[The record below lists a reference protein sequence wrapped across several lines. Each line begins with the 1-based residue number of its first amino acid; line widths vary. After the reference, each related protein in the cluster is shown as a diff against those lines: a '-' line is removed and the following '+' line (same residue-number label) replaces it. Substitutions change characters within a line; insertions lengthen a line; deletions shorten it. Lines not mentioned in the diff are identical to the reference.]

1 MPMPSMTLSTAP
13 ARPVRPG
20 QSDMKPWLSDLMK
33 RGLVPFVATSDYYA
47 AQLDL
52 SLFEG
57 RAVFKLLERAE
68 DKPFHQA
75 YLLANA
81 LGFDNPSLKMPNW
94 VYIDCVL
101 MQTAVVGFALPKA
114 LAPESLLRFFREDPS
129 VDFAG
134 LDAIPVSGQIA
145 GFGMDGRTLVG
156 FSLFSLRKY
165 MTGFDVPALGTAT
178 KAAALYAYRA
188 DRIERFLGIAQYNNK
203 ALSVHARFGKALYI
217 DRPTIPLHPNA
228 DLSFVYRMAIDLDDA
243 RIFGVQED
251 PAEPY
256 DTLMRF
262 DDSARK
268 LQIHRDIAAGHR
280 VRIVRPTQIVH
291 EGQIHLPLR
300 VEPSS

>member
-1 MPMPSMTLSTAP
+1 
-13 ARPVRPG
+13 
-20 QSDMKPWLSDLMK
+20 MKPWLSDLL
-33 RGLVPFVATSDYYA
+33 RLGLVPYVATSNYYA
-47 AQLDL
+47 SHLDV
-52 SLFEG
+52 SIFEE
-57 RAVFKLLERAE
+57 RTVFKLLERTE

-81 LGFDNPSLKMPNW
+81 LGFDNASLKMPNW

-114 LAPESLLRFFREDPS
+114 LAPEGLLRLFQADPS
-129 VDFAG
+129 VDFAA
-134 LDAIPVSGQIA
+134 LTYLPVSGQIA

-156 FSLFSLRKY
+156 FSLFSLRKH
-165 MTGFDVPALGTAT
+165 MTGFDVPSLGIAT

-188 DRIERFLGIAQYNNK
+188 DRADRFLGIAQYNNK

-243 RIFGVQED
+243 RIFSADEVM
-251 PAEPY
+251 AEPY
-256 DTLMRF
+256 SELMRF

-268 LQIHRDIAAGHR
+268 LQLAAQIAAGLS

-300 VEPSS
+300 MEP